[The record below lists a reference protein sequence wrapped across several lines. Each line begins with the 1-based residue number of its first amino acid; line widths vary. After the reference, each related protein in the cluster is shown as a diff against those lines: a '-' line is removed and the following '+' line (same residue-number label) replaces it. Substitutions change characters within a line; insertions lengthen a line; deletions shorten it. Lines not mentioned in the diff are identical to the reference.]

1 MTTDELQQKTREL
14 YEHLRRRISG
24 CSFCETGHDP
34 ETHVEPVLP
43 ELNNIGQEF
52 TWVCENG
59 HRHYLDLLM
68 AATSIRLEE
77 REICILSTH
86 LTPIYFI
93 RVVPPEQT
101 RIERDPDD
109 SPTFTICACDGGSDH
124 PWWEYVGPVE
134 EKRDSI
140 RGFMEAV
147 VHAKNDPQV
156 EVMPNLGVVH
166 PAIIAG
172 DYFSWGCEG
181 ADVLRRLQA
190 KVLEDQAGQWEDR
203 HFMMRVGE
211 AVIRAAIDVREEPA
225 QLILQIEGAQMNVS
239 VDLMP
244 PGGEV
249 PHAEN
254 TAVIPLGCW
263 EEMARHRV
271 VQGQDAWE
279 RGGRE
284 EEPE

>member
-1 MTTDELQQKTREL
+1 MTTDELRQKTMEL

-34 ETHVEPVLP
+34 ETHMEPSLP
-43 ELNNIGQEF
+43 ELNNIGQEI
-52 TWVCENG
+52 TWVCETG

-68 AATSIRLEE
+68 SATSIRLEE

-101 RIERDPDD
+101 NMERE
-109 SPTFTICACDGGSDH
+109 SRGLPTFTIRARDGGSDH
-124 PWWEYVGPVE
+124 PWWEYLGPVE

-156 EVMPNLGVVH
+156 EVLPNLGAVH
-166 PAIIAG
+166 PTIIAG
-172 DYFSWGCEG
+172 DYFSWGCYG

-190 KVLEDQAGQWEDR
+190 KVFEDQARQWEAR
-203 HFMMRVGE
+203 QLMLRVGE
-211 AVIRAAIDVREEPA
+211 AVIRAAIDVQEEPA
-225 QLILQIEGAQMNVS
+225 QLIMQIEGAQMNVL
-239 VDLMP
+239 VNLLP
-244 PGGEV
+244 PQEEV
-249 PHAEN
+249 LDPEN
-254 TAVIPLGCW
+254 SGVILLGCW

-271 VQGQDAWE
+271 VQGKDAWE